1 MGRASH
7 HDYRRKGLYHITLRK
22 HPDMQP
28 FGYLAGSLPD
38 VYIRRTGA
46 GQAVAT
52 NIAAIPTFSSH
63 LRILQYMIMPDHI
76 HLLIHVTD
84 TLDRHLGNYMGM
96 FKVKTG
102 QTYREMYPWVKELSG
117 RPVFEE
123 DFYDCILYPS
133 RPLDTVIKYIK
144 DNPRRLA
151 ERRANPEYF
160 RRVNNLIINGRQCQA
175 YGNMQLLRN
184 PFKEQVVVHR
194 ADTPGQ
200 RESNLERW
208 LYTASNGGVLVS
220 PFISAAEKAVRT
232 EAEAAGGRMILLT
245 SERFGELYK
254 PAAHNFDL
262 CLSGRLLIISAAPS
276 LPAVPEPTI
285 SRSTC
290 LALNALAEAIAGG
303 HESDS

>member
-1 MGRASH
+1 MGRALH

-28 FGYLAGSLPD
+28 FGFLAGSLPD
-38 VYIRRTGA
+38 VYIRRSGA
-46 GQAVAT
+46 GQAIAT
-52 NIAAIPTFSSH
+52 NIAAIPTFSPH
-63 LRILQYMIMPDHI
+63 LRILQYMIMPDHL

-84 TLDRHLGNYMGM
+84 TLDRHLGNYVGM
-96 FKVKTG
+96 FKVRTG
-102 QTYREMYPWVKELSG
+102 QTYRGMYPWVAELAE

-151 ERRANPEYF
+151 ERRAHPDYF
-160 RRVNNLIINGRQCQA
+160 NRVNELMICGRPCHA

-194 ADTPGQ
+194 ADTLLE
-200 RESNLERW
+200 RESNRERW

-232 EAEAAGGRMILLT
+232 EAEAAGGRLILLT

-262 CLSGRLLIISAAPS
+262 CTAGRLLIISAAPS
-276 LPAVPEPTI
+276 LPAVLEPTI
-285 SRSTC
+285 SRATC
-290 LALNALAEAIAGG
+290 LALNSLAKAIA
-303 HESDS
+303 EEA